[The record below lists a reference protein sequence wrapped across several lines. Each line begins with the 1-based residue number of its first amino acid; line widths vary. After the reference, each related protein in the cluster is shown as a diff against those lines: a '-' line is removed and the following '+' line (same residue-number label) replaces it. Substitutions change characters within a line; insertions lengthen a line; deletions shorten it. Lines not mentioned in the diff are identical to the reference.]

1 VVEKAILYR
10 EALLLIQEVVENI
23 EEKEICYTVPCTVR
37 AGEKIKI
44 NLLSLE
50 QVKEIIDEALN
61 G

>member
-1 VVEKAILYR
+1 VVEKAIHYR

-23 EEKEICYTVPCTVR
+23 EEKEICYTVPRTVR
-37 AGEKIKI
+37 SGEKIKI